1 MAYRP
6 YRGFSWNISS
16 YYPMALQEGHTE
28 KELRQEYA
36 KLRSVAQKSL
46 KRMGESRYRDS
57 ETYRQ
62 NRNAFPTTGSI
73 KSKRELARA
82 LTDVTRFLSAKSH
95 SISGLNEIRQEQ
107 VSTWQGQYGYSFVN
121 FNNFDQWVDFLE
133 WYKDLKGFVYSVDP
147 HDPNKKWM
155 NVKAAQ
161 DDKAKV
167 QAMFEQFVEEN
178 YG

>member
-1 MAYRP
+1 
-6 YRGFSWNISS
+6 
-16 YYPMALQEGHTE
+16 MALQEGHTE

-62 NRNAFPTTGSI
+62 NKNAFPKTGSI

-82 LTDVTRFLSAKSH
+82 LTDVTRFLSSKSH
-95 SISGLNEIRQEQ
+95 SVSGLNEIREKQ
-107 VSTWQGQYGYSFVN
+107 VSSWHEQYGYDCVT
-121 FNNFDQWVDFLE
+121 FNNFDQWVEFLE
-133 WYKDLKGFVYSVDP
+133 WYKDAVGFVYSVDP
-147 HDPNKKWM
+147 KDPHKRWV
-155 NVKAAQ
+155 NVEAAQ
-161 DDKAKV
+161 RDKAKV

>member
-6 YRGFSWNISS
+6 YRGFSWKISS

-46 KRMGESRYRDS
+46 KRLGESRYRDS

-62 NRNAFPTTGSI
+62 NKNAFPTTGSL
-73 KSKRELARA
+73 KSTRELARA

-95 SISGLNEIRQEQ
+95 SISGLNEIRQSQ
-107 VSTWQGQYGYSFVN
+107 VSTWNDQYGYDFVN
-121 FNNFDQWVDFLE
+121 FNNFDQWVEFLE
-133 WYKDLKGFVYSVDP
+133 WYKDSVGFVYSVDP
-147 HDPNKKWM
+147 KDPNKRW
-155 NVKAAQ
+155 VSVEAAQ
-161 DDKAKV
+161 RDKAKV
-167 QAMFEQFVEEN
+167 KAMFEQVVEEN

>member
-1 MAYRP
+1 MAYRS

-16 YYPMALQEGHTE
+16 YYPMSLQEGHTE

-62 NRNAFPTTGSI
+62 NRNAFPATRSI

-82 LTDVTRFLSAKSH
+82 LMDVTRFLSSKSH
-95 SISGLNEIRQEQ
+95 SVSGLNEIRQEQ
-107 VSTWQGQYGYSFVN
+107 VSTWQNQYGYSFVN

-133 WYKDLKGFVYSVDP
+133 WYKDMKGFVYSIDP

>member
-1 MAYRP
+1 
-6 YRGFSWNISS
+6 
-16 YYPMALQEGHTE
+16 MALQEGHTE

-46 KRMGESRYRDS
+46 KRLENSRYRDS

-62 NRNAFPTTGSI
+62 NRNAFPTTGSL
-73 KSKRELARA
+73 KSTRELARA

-95 SISGLNEIRQEQ
+95 SVSGLNEIRQEQ
-107 VSTWQGQYGYSFVN
+107 VSTWNNHYGYSFVT
-121 FNNFDQWVDFLE
+121 FNNFDQWVDFLD
-133 WYKDLKGFVYSVDP
+133 WYKDSKGFVYSVDP
-147 HDPNKKWM
+147 HNPNKKWM

>member
-1 MAYRP
+1 MAYRQ

-46 KRMGESRYRDS
+46 KRLGDSRYRDS

-62 NRNAFPTTGSI
+62 NRNAFPTTGSL
-73 KSKRELARA
+73 KSTRELARA

-95 SISGLNEIRQEQ
+95 SISGLNEIRQSQ
-107 VSTWQGQYGYSFVN
+107 VSTWNDQYGYDFVN
-121 FNNFDQWVDFLE
+121 FNNFDQWVEFLE
-133 WYKDLKGFVYSVDP
+133 WYKDSVGFVYSVDP
-147 HDPNKKWM
+147 KDSNKRWVNVEAAQRDKDK
-155 NVKAAQ
+155 VKA
-161 DDKAKV
+161 
-167 QAMFEQFVEEN
+167 MFKQFVEEN

>member
-62 NRNAFPTTGSI
+62 NRNAFPKTGSI
-73 KSKRELARA
+73 KSKRELKRA
-82 LTDVTRFLSAKSH
+82 LTNITRFIFAKSYK
-95 SISGLNEIRQEQ
+95 IS
-107 VSTWQGQYGYSFVN
+107 
-121 FNNFDQWVDFLE
+121 
-133 WYKDLKGFVYSVDP
+133 
-147 HDPNKKWM
+147 
-155 NVKAAQ
+155 
-161 DDKAKV
+161 
-167 QAMFEQFVEEN
+167 
-178 YG
+178 

>member
-6 YRGFSWNISS
+6 YRGFSWNIST

-46 KRMGESRYRDS
+46 KRLGESRYRDS

-62 NRNAFPTTGSI
+62 NKNAFPTTGSL
-73 KSKRELARA
+73 KSKRELSRA

-107 VSTWQGQYGYSFVN
+107 VSTWNNQYGYSFVN
-121 FNNFDQWVDFLE
+121 FNNFDQWVDFLD
-133 WYKDLKGFVYSVDP
+133 WYKDMKGFVYSVDP
-147 HDPNKKWM
+147 KDPNKRWM
-155 NVKAAQ
+155 NIEAAKQ
-161 DDKAKV
+161 DKEKV
-167 QAMFEQFVEEN
+167 QAMFKQFVEEN

>member
-16 YYPMALQEGHTE
+16 SYRMASPEGHSE

-62 NRNAFPTTGSI
+62 NKNAFPKTGSI

-95 SISGLNEIRQEQ
+95 SVSGLNEIREKQ
-107 VSTWQGQYGYSFVN
+107 VSTWQDEYGYEFVT
-121 FNNFDQWVDFLE
+121 FNNFDQWVEFLE
-133 WYKDLKGFVYSVDP
+133 WYKDSVGFVYSVDP
-147 HDPNKKWM
+147 KERNKRWV
-155 NVKAAQ
+155 NVERAQ
-161 DDKAKV
+161 RDKAKV
-167 QAMFEQFVEEN
+167 KAMFEQFVEEN

>member
-36 KLRSVAQKSL
+36 RLRSVAQKSL

-62 NRNAFPTTGSI
+62 NRNAFPDTGSL
-73 KSKRELARA
+73 KSTRELARA

-95 SISGLNEIRQEQ
+95 SISGLNEIRQAQ
-107 VSTWQGQYGYSFVN
+107 VSTWNNQYGYSFVT
-121 FNNFDQWVDFLE
+121 FNNFDQWVEFLE
-133 WYKDLKGFVYSVDP
+133 WYKDSVGFVYSVDP
-147 HDPNKKWM
+147 KDTNKRWV
-155 NVKAAQ
+155 NVEAAQ
-161 DDKAKV
+161 RDKAKV

>member
-1 MAYRP
+1 MAYRT

-28 KELRQEYA
+28 KELRKEYA
-36 KLRSVAQKSL
+36 RLRSVAQKSL
-46 KRMGESRYRDS
+46 KRLGESRYRDS

-95 SISGLNEIRQEQ
+95 SISGLNEIRQAQ
-107 VSTWQGQYGYSFVN
+107 VSTWNDQYGYDFVN
-121 FNNFDQWVDFLE
+121 FNNFDQWVEFLE
-133 WYKDLKGFVYSVDP
+133 WYKDAVGFVYSVDP
-147 HDPNKKWM
+147 QNPNKRWV
-155 NVKAAQ
+155 NVESAKR
-161 DDKAKV
+161 DKDKV
-167 QAMFEQFVEEN
+167 KSMFEQFVEEN

>member
-62 NRNAFPTTGSI
+62 NKNAFPKTGSI

-95 SISGLNEIRQEQ
+95 SVSGLNEIREKQ
-107 VSTWQGQYGYSFVN
+107 VSTWRDQYGYDFVT

-133 WYKDLKGFVYSVDP
+133 WYKDMVGFVYSVDP

-161 DDKAKV
+161 DDKEKV

>member
-1 MAYRP
+1 MAYSP

-46 KRMGESRYRDS
+46 KRLGESRYRDS

-62 NRNAFPTTGSI
+62 NRNAFPTT
-73 KSKRELARA
+73 KSLKSTRELARA

-95 SISGLNEIRQEQ
+95 SISGLNEIRQSQ
-107 VSTWQGQYGYSFVN
+107 VSTWNDQYGYDFVN
-121 FNNFDQWVDFLE
+121 FNNFDQWVEFLE
-133 WYKDLKGFVYSVDP
+133 WYKDAVGFVYSVDP
-147 HDPNKKWM
+147 KDPNKRWV
-155 NVKAAQ
+155 NVEAAQ
-161 DDKAKV
+161 LDKAKV

>member
-1 MAYRP
+1 MAYSP

-46 KRMGESRYRDS
+46 KRLENSRYADS
-57 ETYRQ
+57 ETHRQ
-62 NRNAFPTTGSI
+62 NRNAFPKTGSI

-95 SISGLNEIRQEQ
+95 SVSGLNEIREKQ
-107 VSTWQGQYGYSFVN
+107 VSTWQDQYGYDFVN

-133 WYKDLKGFVYSVDP
+133 WYKDMVGFVYRVDP
-147 HDPNKKWM
+147 KDPNKRWV
-155 NVKAAQ
+155 NVEAAQ
-161 DDKAKV
+161 RDKDKV
-167 QAMFEQFVEEN
+167 KAMFEQFVEEN

>member
-1 MAYRP
+1 
-6 YRGFSWNISS
+6 
-16 YYPMALQEGHTE
+16 MALQEGHTE

-62 NRNAFPTTGSI
+62 NRNAFPKTGSI

-95 SISGLNEIRQEQ
+95 SISGLNEIRQSQ
-107 VSTWQGQYGYSFVN
+107 VTTWQEQYGYEFVN
-121 FNNFDQWVDFLE
+121 FNNFDQWVEFLE
-133 WYKDLKGFVYSVDP
+133 WYKDMVGFVYSVDP
-147 HDPNKKWM
+147 HDPNKRWV
-155 NVKAAQ
+155 NVEAAQ
-161 DDKAKV
+161 RDKTKV

>member
-1 MAYRP
+1 
-6 YRGFSWNISS
+6 
-16 YYPMALQEGHTE
+16 MALQEGHSE

-62 NRNAFPTTGSI
+62 NKNAFPKTGSI

-95 SISGLNEIRQEQ
+95 SISGLNEIRQSQ
-107 VSTWQGQYGYSFVN
+107 VTTWQDQYGYDFVN

-133 WYKDLKGFVYSVDP
+133 WYKDIKGFVYSVDP

-161 DDKAKV
+161 DDKDKV
-167 QAMFEQFVEEN
+167 KAMFEQFVEEN

>member
-1 MAYRP
+1 
-6 YRGFSWNISS
+6 
-16 YYPMALQEGHTE
+16 MALQEGHTE

-62 NRNAFPTTGSI
+62 NKNAFPKTGSI
-73 KSKRELARA
+73 KSKRELAWA

-107 VSTWQGQYGYSFVN
+107 VSTWQDQYCYTFVT
-121 FNNFDQWVDFLE
+121 FNNFDQWVDFLD
-133 WYKDLKGFVYSVDP
+133 WYKDMKGFVYSVDP
-147 HDPNKKWM
+147 HNPNKRWM
-155 NVKAAQ
+155 NVEAAKR
-161 DDKAKV
+161 DKEKV

-178 YG
+178 YV

>member
-1 MAYRP
+1 MAYRS

-16 YYPMALQEGHTE
+16 YYPLALQEGHSE
-28 KELRQEYA
+28 KELRREYA

-46 KRMGESRYRDS
+46 KRLEQSRYSDS

-62 NRNAFPTTGSI
+62 NKDAFPKTREL
-73 KSKRELARA
+73 KSKRDVARA
-82 LTDVTRFLSAKSH
+82 LTDVTRFLSAKAH
-95 SISGLNEIRQEQ
+95 SVSGLNEIRQQQ
-107 VSTWQGQYGYSFVN
+107 VDTWQGTYNYDFVT
-121 FNNFDQWVDFLE
+121 FNNFDQWINFLE
-133 WYKDLKGFVYSVDP
+133 CYKDNKGFVYSVDP
-147 HDPNKKWM
+147 HDPSKRWM

-167 QAMFEQFVEEN
+167 QALFEQFLEKN

>member
-16 YYPMALQEGHTE
+16 YYPMSLQEGHTE
-28 KELRQEYA
+28 KELRKEYA

-62 NRNAFPTTGSI
+62 NRNAFPKTGSI

-82 LTDVTRFLSAKSH
+82 LTDVTRFLSSKSH
-95 SISGLNEIRQEQ
+95 SVSGLNEIREKQ
-107 VSTWQGQYGYSFVN
+107 VSTWRDQYGYDFVT

-133 WYKDLKGFVYSVDP
+133 WYKDMVGFVYSVDP
-147 HDPNKKWM
+147 KDPTKRWV
-155 NVKAAQ
+155 NVEAAQ
-161 DDKAKV
+161 RDKAKV
-167 QAMFEQFVEEN
+167 QSMFEQFVEEN

>member
-1 MAYRP
+1 MT
-6 YRGFSWNISS
+6 
-16 YYPMALQEGHTE
+16 LQEGHPE

-36 KLRSVAQKSL
+36 RLRSVAQKSL
-46 KRMGESRYRDS
+46 KRLGESRYRDS

-62 NRNAFPTTGSI
+62 NRNAFPTTGSM
-73 KSKRELARA
+73 KSKRKLARA

-107 VSTWQGQYGYSFVN
+107 VATWNNQYGYSFVN

-133 WYKDLKGFVYSVDP
+133 WYKDMKGFVYSVDP
-147 HDPNKKWM
+147 KDPNKRSM

-161 DDKAKV
+161 DDKGKV

>member
-16 YYPMALQEGHTE
+16 YYPMSLQEGHTE
-28 KELRQEYA
+28 KELRKEYA

-62 NRNAFPTTGSI
+62 NKNAFPTTGSI

-82 LTDVTRFLSAKSH
+82 LTDVTRFLSSKSH
-95 SISGLNEIRQEQ
+95 SVSGLNEIREKQ
-107 VSTWQGQYGYSFVN
+107 VSTWQDQYGYDFVT

-133 WYKDLKGFVYSVDP
+133 WYKDMVGFVYSVDP
-147 HDPNKKWM
+147 KEQNKRRV
-155 NVKAAQ
+155 NVEVAER
-161 DDKAKV
+161 DKAKV
-167 QAMFEQFVEEN
+167 QAMLEQFVEEN

>member
-1 MAYRP
+1 
-6 YRGFSWNISS
+6 
-16 YYPMALQEGHTE
+16 MALQEGHTE

-46 KRMGESRYRDS
+46 KRLGESRYRDS

-62 NRNAFPTTGSI
+62 NRNAFPKTGSL

-95 SISGLNEIRQEQ
+95 SISGLNEIRQSQ
-107 VSTWQGQYGYSFVN
+107 VSTWKDQYGYDFVT

-133 WYKDLKGFVYSVDP
+133 WYKDMVGFVYHLYV
-147 HDPNKKWM
+147 
-155 NVKAAQ
+155 
-161 DDKAKV
+161 
-167 QAMFEQFVEEN
+167 
-178 YG
+178 YGIDVCLCNHLSQI

>member
-16 YYPMALQEGHTE
+16 YYPMSLQEGHTE

-62 NRNAFPTTGSI
+62 NRNAFPATKSI

-95 SISGLNEIRQEQ
+95 SVSGLNEIREKQ
-107 VSTWQGQYGYSFVN
+107 VSTWQDEYGYDFVT

-133 WYKDLKGFVYSVDP
+133 WYKDMVGFVYSVDP
-147 HDPNKKWM
+147 KDPNKRWV
-155 NVKAAQ
+155 NVEIGRAH
-161 DDKAKV
+161 V
-167 QAMFEQFVEEN
+167 
-178 YG
+178 

>member
-1 MAYRP
+1 
-6 YRGFSWNISS
+6 
-16 YYPMALQEGHTE
+16 MALQEGHTE

-46 KRMGESRYRDS
+46 KRLGESRYRDS

-62 NRNAFPTTGSI
+62 NRNAFPTT
-73 KSKRELARA
+73 KSLKSTRELARA

-95 SISGLNEIRQEQ
+95 SISGLNEIRQSQ
-107 VSTWQGQYGYSFVN
+107 VSTWNDQYGYDFVN
-121 FNNFDQWVDFLE
+121 FNNFDQWVEFLA
-133 WYKDLKGFVYSVDP
+133 WYKDAVGFVYSVDP
-147 HDPNKKWM
+147 KDPNKRWV
-155 NVKAAQ
+155 NVEAAQ
-161 DDKAKV
+161 LDKAKV

>member
-46 KRMGESRYRDS
+46 KRLEESRYRDS

-62 NRNAFPTTGSI
+62 NKNAFPTTGSL
-73 KSKRELARA
+73 KSKHDVARA
-82 LTDVTRFLSAKSH
+82 LTDVTRFLSAKGH
-95 SISGLNEIRQEQ
+95 SVSGLNEIRQQQ
-107 VSTWQGQYGYSFVN
+107 VDTWQGTYNYDFVT

-133 WYKDLKGFVYSVDP
+133 WYKDNKGFVYSVDP
-147 HDPNKKWM
+147 HDPNKRWM

-161 DDKAKV
+161 EDKAKV
-167 QAMFEQFVEEN
+167 QAMFDQFVEEN
-178 YG
+178 Y

>member
-1 MAYRP
+1 MAYSP

-107 VSTWQGQYGYSFVN
+107 VSTWQNQYGYSFVN
-121 FNNFDQWVDFLE
+121 FNNFDQWVEFLE
-133 WYKDLKGFVYSVDP
+133 WYKDAVGFVYSVDTK
-147 HDPNKKWM
+147 DPNKRWVNIEAAQRDKDK
-155 NVKAAQ
+155 VKA
-161 DDKAKV
+161 
-167 QAMFEQFVEEN
+167 MFKQFVEEN

>member
-28 KELRQEYA
+28 KELRKEYA

-46 KRMGESRYRDS
+46 KRLENSRYWDS

-62 NRNAFPTTGSI
+62 NKNAFPATGSI
-73 KSKRELARA
+73 KSKRELSRA

-95 SISGLNEIRQEQ
+95 SVSGLNEIRQEQ
-107 VSTWQGQYGYSFVN
+107 VSTWQDQYGYDFVT
-121 FNNFDQWVDFLE
+121 FSNFDQWVNFLE
-133 WYKDLKGFVYSVDP
+133 WYKDSAGFVYSVDP
-147 HDPNKKWM
+147 NNPNKRWM

-167 QAMFEQFVEEN
+167 QALFEQFQEEN

>member
-16 YYPMALQEGHTE
+16 YYPLALQESHSE
-28 KELRQEYA
+28 KELRKEYT

-46 KRMGESRYRDS
+46 KRLEQSRYWDS

-62 NRNAFPTTGSI
+62 NKKAFPTTGAL
-73 KSKRELARA
+73 KSKHDVARA
-82 LTDVTRFLSAKSH
+82 LTDVTRFLSAKAH
-95 SISGLNEIRQEQ
+95 SVSGLNEIRQEQ
-107 VSTWQGQYGYSFVN
+107 VSAWQNQYGYDFVT
-121 FNNFDQWVDFLE
+121 FNNFDQWVNFLE
-133 WYKDLKGFVYSVDP
+133 WYKDNIGFVYSVDP
-147 HDPNKKWM
+147 HDPNKRWV

-161 DDKAKV
+161 EDKAKV
-167 QAMFEQFVEEN
+167 QALFEQFQKEN

>member
-6 YRGFSWNISS
+6 YRGFSWNIST
-16 YYPMALQEGHTE
+16 YYPMALQEGHSE
-28 KELRQEYA
+28 KELRKEYA

-46 KRMGESRYRDS
+46 KRLEQSRYEES
-57 ETYRQ
+57 EVYQ
-62 NRNAFPTTGSI
+62 KNKNAFPTTGSI
-73 KSKRELARA
+73 KSKRDLARA

-95 SISGLNEIRQEQ
+95 SVSGLNEIRQEQ
-107 VSTWQGQYGYSFVN
+107 VSTWQGQYGYTFVI
-121 FNNFDQWVDFLE
+121 FNNFDQWLQFLD
-133 WYKDLKGFVYSVDP
+133 WYKDMKGFVYSVDP
-147 HDPNKKWM
+147 KDPNKRWM

>member
-1 MAYRP
+1 
-6 YRGFSWNISS
+6 
-16 YYPMALQEGHTE
+16 MALQEGHTE

-46 KRMGESRYRDS
+46 KRMGESRYSDS

-62 NRNAFPTTGSI
+62 NRNAFPKTGSI

-82 LTDVTRFLSAKSH
+82 LTDVTRFLSSKSH

-107 VSTWQGQYGYSFVN
+107 VSTWQNQYGYSFVN
-121 FNNFDQWVDFLE
+121 FNNFDQWVNFLE
-133 WYKDLKGFVYSVDP
+133 WYKDMVGFVYSVDP
-147 HDPNKKWM
+147 NDPNKKWM

-161 DDKAKV
+161 DDKEKV
-167 QAMFEQFVEEN
+167 RAMFEQFVEEN

>member
-46 KRMGESRYRDS
+46 KRLGESRYRDS

-62 NRNAFPTTGSI
+62 NRNAFPTTGSL
-73 KSKRELARA
+73 KSTRELARA

-95 SISGLNEIRQEQ
+95 SITGLNEIRQAQ
-107 VSTWQGQYGYSFVN
+107 VSTWQDQYGYDFVN
-121 FNNFDQWVDFLE
+121 FNNFDQWVEFLE
-133 WYKDLKGFVYSVDP
+133 WYKDAVGFVYSVDP
-147 HDPNKKWM
+147 KDPNKRWVNGEAAQRDKDK
-155 NVKAAQ
+155 VKAIF
-161 DDKAKV
+161 K
-167 QAMFEQFVEEN
+167 QFVEEN